1 MTILFESEGDTLY
14 AVAYD
19 EVLNGY
25 LHQELMWAEID
36 KALGGYMVRFED
48 SWGTPHHHATL
59 QEAKDF
65 VLKTYYKH
73 TPRSMKLNFYLG

>member
-1 MTILFESEGDTLY
+1 MTIHFEYDDETLY
-14 AVAYD
+14 AVSYD

-36 KALGGYMVRFED
+36 PALGGFMVRFED
-48 SWGTPHHHATL
+48 SYSDTHHHATL
-59 QEAKDF
+59 EQAKDF
-65 VLKTYYKH
+65 VLKTYFKH